1 MRRAADTTARHE
13 RETSMLWQ
21 NIRPTPSPR
30 PGAISRAD
38 IEIICMLAAIS
49 PSGCTA
55 SDLPARLGLA
65 SALLQPVMQA
75 VGELTTRGLV
85 TLHGERLALTD
96 AGRERLSA

>member
-1 MRRAADTTARHE
+1 
-13 RETSMLWQ
+13 MLWQ

-30 PGAISRAD
+30 PGAFSRAD

-55 SDLPARLGLA
+55 SKLPARLGLA
-65 SALLQPVMQA
+65 PALLQPVMQA

-85 TLHGERLALTD
+85 TLHGEQLTLTD